1 MEIMFQKFHY
11 GNENPVPKILENVW
25 NFEGVLRNCG
35 GAESESLYLLDKF
48 PTPIQT
54 HLKYC
59 L

>member
-1 MEIMFQKFHY
+1 MFQKFHY